1 VSIFLIALIGA
12 LAATNAFAAETNQ
25 IGQTNSISAQTP
37 NPNAP
42 AEKDF
47 KKVQDDEQ
55 TARDEVDGWIQENQ
69 KFGESGAAI
78 PAEELNRRIRK
89 RFEVVKKEY
98 QDFIA
103 KYPKH
108 AEARLYYGRFLGDL
122 GDEDGQLEQL
132 EKSRELDPS
141 DADVWNDLANFYGHN
156 SPVKKSFE
164 YYAKAISLNPTEP
177 IYFQNFATTVYL
189 FRKDA
194 KEYYHINEQQVF
206 DKALDLYARALK
218 LDPTNFPLATDLAQS
233 YYGIKPTRTEDA
245 LRAWTNALNI
255 AKTEVEREGVYVH
268 LARFKLNAGR
278 FAEARMHLNAV
289 TNELYTTLKERLLKN
304 LNERESETNRA
315 AAFSATNNAS
325 AKTAK
330 EK

>member
-37 NPNAP
+37 NPNVP

-89 RFEVVKKEY
+89 RFESVKKEY

-206 DKALDLYARALK
+206 DKALDLYRQAMK
-218 LDPTNFPLATDLAQS
+218 LAPNDFILASDYAQS
-233 YYGIKPTRTEDA
+233 FYGTKPPRYKEG
-245 LRAWTNALNI
+245 LVAWTDVM
-255 AKTEVEREGVYVH
+255 K
-268 LARFKLNAGR
+268 LARDEIERDGVRIHLGRINWKLGN
-278 FAEARMHLNAV
+278 FDEARRQLNTV
-289 TNELYTTLKERLLKN
+289 TNAMYARSKKKLLENVEK
-304 LNERESETNRA
+304 SETE
-315 AAFSATNNAS
+315 FKKTNS
-325 AKTAK
+325 VPVAK
-330 EK
+330 

>member
-1 VSIFLIALIGA
+1 
-12 LAATNAFAAETNQ
+12 
-25 IGQTNSISAQTP
+25 
-37 NPNAP
+37 
-42 AEKDF
+42 KDF

-55 TARDEVDGWIQENQ
+55 AARDEVDGWIRQNNA
-69 KFGESGAAI
+69 FGESGAAI

-89 RFEVVKKEY
+89 RFDSIKKEY

-141 DADVWNDLANFYGHN
+141 DADAWNDLANFYGHN
-156 SPVKKSFE
+156 SPVKKAFE
-164 YYAKAISLNPTEP
+164 YYAKAISLNPKEP
-177 IYFQNFATTVYL
+177 IYYQNFATTVYL

-206 DKALDLYARALK
+206 DKALALYADALK
-218 LDPTNFPLATDLAQS
+218 LDPTNFLLATDLAQS

-255 AKTEVEREGVYVH
+255 ATTEVEREGVYLH
-268 LARFKLNAGR
+268 LARFKLNSGR
-278 FAEARMHLNAV
+278 FAGAQMHLNAV
-289 TNELYTTLKERLLKN
+289 TNEIYKTLKERLLRN

-315 AAFSATNNAS
+315 AAFSSTNTAN
-325 AKTAK
+325 AKTAE